1 MALYSL
7 RILAI
12 FLLLSIVC
20 ACRRSPS
27 QTEIDKR
34 AEELP
39 SEASARGLVVL
50 KATYGVD
57 ETQHDVKDLVKSK
70 VQNERL
76 NFKAVSG
83 ELGGDPIVGKV
94 KTFYIKYSS
103 NGKVVE
109 KSFIEGADVSLP

>member
-12 FLLLSIVC
+12 FFLLSIVC
-20 ACRRSPS
+20 ACSRSPS
-27 QTEIDKR
+27 QAEIDKR

-39 SEASARGLVVL
+39 SDASARGLVVL

-57 ETQHDVKDLVKSK
+57 ETQRDVKDLVKSK

-76 NFKAVSG
+76 NLKAVNS
-83 ELGGDPIVGKV
+83 ELGGDIASGKV
-94 KTFYIKYSS
+94 KTFYIKYTS

-109 KSFIEGADVSLP
+109 KSFTEGADVSLP